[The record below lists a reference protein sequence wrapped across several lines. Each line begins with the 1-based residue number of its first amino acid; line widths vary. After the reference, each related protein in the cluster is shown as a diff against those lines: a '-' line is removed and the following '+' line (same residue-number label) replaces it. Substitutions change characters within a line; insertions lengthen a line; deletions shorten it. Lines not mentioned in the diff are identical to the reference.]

1 MPIICW
7 EGRSPT
13 TVGVTRW
20 HLSRVS
26 VRFKRRRKAVSSL
39 SLFTL
44 RLSRSHYMYM
54 QPNKRMPATATL
66 SHTHAHAHKRHAVT
80 YVTVTVTRRMRIV
93 AYARPTRIR
102 STYAHT
108 QSLPIRPIL
117 SNQNTLFRASSWQ
130 RKRLSLTLMTLCHAT
145 DAKTDATSS

>member
-1 MPIICW
+1 ML
-7 EGRSPT
+7 GRAIPNDGWGHT
-13 TVGVTRW
+13 L

-66 SHTHAHAHKRHAVT
+66 SHTHAHAHRRHAVT
-80 YVTVTVTRRMRIV
+80 YVTVTRPMRIRNPFQ
-93 AYARPTRIR
+93 AAQSFPTKIPFLGQAVGRE
-102 STYAHT
+102 
-108 QSLPIRPIL
+108 
-117 SNQNTLFRASSWQ
+117 NG
-130 RKRLSLTLMTLCHAT
+130 CH
-145 DAKTDATSS
+145 